1 VPSIL
6 IGIAGGSASG
16 KTTVVDRLVEHLGA
30 DMVSVIQHDRYYRD
44 LPALPDDERAARN
57 YDHPDALETDLLV
70 SHLTALRAGRAV
82 HAPVY
87 DFAHHRRRP
96 ALHRI
101 EPRPAIVVEG
111 ILVLADQRLL
121 RVMDL
126 KVFVDTPE
134 AIRFARRLQRDVAER
149 GRDGASVAAQYAA
162 TVRPMHHRFVEP
174 SRVHADILIADGGF
188 NEAGVRRLMTRATEL
203 IARSTDEL

>member
-30 DMVSVIQHDRYYRD
+30 DLVSVIQHDRYYRD
-44 LPALPDDERAARN
+44 VPALPDERTARN

-70 SHLTALRAGRAV
+70 SHLMALRAGRAV
-82 HAPVY
+82 HAPTY

-111 ILVLADQRLL
+111 ILVLAEPRLVS
-121 RVMDL
+121 VMDL

-149 GRDGASVAAQYAA
+149 GRNAASVAAQYAA
-162 TVRPMHHRFVEP
+162 TVHPMHHRFVEP
-174 SRVHADILIADGGF
+174 SRVHADIVIPEGGL
-188 NEAGVRRLMTRATEL
+188 NDAGVQRLMERVTEL
-203 IARSTDEL
+203 IARSAAEP